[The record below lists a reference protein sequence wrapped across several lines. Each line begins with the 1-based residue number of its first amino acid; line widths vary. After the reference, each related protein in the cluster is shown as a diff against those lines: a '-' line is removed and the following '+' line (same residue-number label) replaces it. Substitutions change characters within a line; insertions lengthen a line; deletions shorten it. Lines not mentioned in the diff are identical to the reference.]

1 MQHLYTNTHSSRT
14 HSISIKRHI
23 IQMLI
28 SRPQH
33 LLMRLLH
40 WTWYW
45 LTWKRPFLIIIF
57 FPVFTGSS
65 PPSPPALVSLI
76 KQYSK
81 YLPASYFNQHK
92 QTFIKRRNLNKF
104 FFYFSVVVSYIYLWF
119 LFLFITSKQT
129 DVLLTAVR
137 PLRPSLQWRGG
148 QPCQPCQ
155 TSRLDTWEWGFTP
168 NTSTFCQISL
178 KWNVE

>member
-28 SRPQH
+28 SRPLH
-33 LLMRLLH
+33 LLMRLVH

-65 PPSPPALVSLI
+65 PPPPPALVSLI

-104 FFYFSVVVSYIYLWF
+104 FLFFSCSFLYLSLISIF
-119 LFLFITSKQT
+119 VYNIKT
-129 DVLLTAVR
+129 DGRSAD
-137 PLRPSLQWRGG
+137 SG
-148 QPCQPCQ
+148 Q
-155 TSRLDTWEWGFTP
+155 TSQTFTP
-168 NTSTFCQISL
+168 
-178 KWNVE
+178 VERRTALSALSDLQTRHLGMRFYAKHFHILSN